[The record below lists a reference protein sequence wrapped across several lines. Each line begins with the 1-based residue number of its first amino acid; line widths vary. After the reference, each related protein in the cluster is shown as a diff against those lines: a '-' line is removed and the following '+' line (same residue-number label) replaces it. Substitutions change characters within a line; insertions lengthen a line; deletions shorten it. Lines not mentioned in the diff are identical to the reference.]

1 MKKLRGMVTVIVIIA
16 LIPLLII
23 SLLVIDVARVSYSRN
38 LIEDANELVLQAQ
51 LSNYNTVLKDTY
63 GLFAAKNVDPNSTEF
78 KTKLA
83 KILVDAT
90 NGQLDSSQSQQ
101 IANDIVSGK
110 IPTYTGKASSMNIMP
125 QSFSIEAAKDGTLKN
140 PNILKNQILKYMEY
154 RGLVSI
160 GYGLFEKIKGFKA
173 VNFERDVI
181 DKKLSYEMQRDDMIS
196 KLEKYYKNLKSIA
209 DSQETF
215 NGYLTKENDELKVVE
230 DAKET
235 VYNLLIGSKDTK
247 ELQGF
252 ISHYEDVVKWKTF
265 NKLKKSDT
273 KHTKE
278 ELQKRV
284 VQFFKGELNKEC
296 SLVEKDKNL
305 INEKLRLKHDD
316 YTEVSAFIETLTES
330 SKCAKVRNLYQDI
343 AAHNNEE
350 FKSED
355 EKLSISS
362 NDVNRINSFIDHF
375 YNKILE
381 NYRNQLNEKLK
392 VMYDKLINRREFYRQ
407 YRDNITKAEE
417 ILNDTETL
425 LDQLEEKRKAWE
437 KANNTEELK
446 GSEFQDR
453 TEKEIVVLSAG
464 LKKEDVR
471 TLKKIISAEKEN
483 LDKKIEFINQFHIH
497 YKGKSTNLLTHYP
510 VKVDGEGNA
519 NATQY
524 MEAVINL
531 FKNETH
537 ENPITAFALYD
548 NHRSSRPSY
557 DKNDKL
563 VKDNEFYQ
571 YIVRIATKFSNK
583 KGDTDAKA
591 KELKDLYNQAS
602 TMRTHDEQKVGGRA
616 TGDFKF
622 SKNAS
627 KSNDEK
633 VRNMEEANSGII
645 STAIDTLKDLGS
657 FVLNISEITNLKEWI
672 HEALLMEYST
682 EMFTDYLDSHEGSC
696 KLTRPTLL
704 SGKQVSSMYANEK
717 MKNNLGSEAEF
728 ILNGHSK
735 GKDNVE
741 ATKNRILLLRFG
753 FNLVYSFM
761 DAEINAMTTQASI
774 VAGPFAPLLKTIL
787 HVVVAFLESGI
798 DIYRMADLCQ
808 SIPIYKTPRTWVL
821 KPSITEGQIDLAKGF
836 TKEKVTS
843 SIESVFEVINDRTI
857 ETMDVLKKNADLVAK
872 DFITQKKESI
882 QNMIQSELQTPL
894 TEIVSSVVSSANL
907 SNVEELVKQ
916 KFDDLAATIEKSEFS
931 TILQPLFDTARD
943 SFESQIIEEVKNAK
957 DDPSQVAGKLSSSII
972 TGFNDIVESSES
984 MITDFVN
991 KQYGKLQ
998 EEVTK
1003 ALESAQEKT
1012 VEAAK
1017 KQVEKIFSKYTTDA
1031 PKSLGTPEKGKGEGL
1046 NLNYREYLKIF
1057 MLLKIK
1063 SSEEEVLQR
1072 IAALI
1077 EHNMKSLGD
1086 SNFKFE
1092 DYASVFKIK
1101 TDYKVNTVL
1110 IGSDSQGKIEEF
1122 DNIKDLKF
1130 WKMFQNSIESVVGY

>member
-1 MKKLRGMVTVIVIIA
+1 MKRLRGMVTVIVIIA

-78 KTKLA
+78 KSKLA

-101 IANDIVSGK
+101 IANDIVAGK

-173 VNFERDVI
+173 VNFEREVI
-181 DKKLSYEMQRDDMIS
+181 DKKLSYEMKRDDMIS

-252 ISHYEDVVKWKTF
+252 ISHYEDVIKWKTF

-316 YTEVSAFIETLTES
+316 YTEVSAFIETLTS
-330 SKCAKVRNLYQDI
+330 GKCAKVRNLYQDI

-375 YNKILE
+375 YDKVLE
-381 NYRNQLNEKLK
+381 NYRGQLNEKLK
-392 VMYDKLINRREFYRQ
+392 VMYDELVSRRKFYRQ
-407 YRDNITKAEE
+407 YRDDINKAEE

-425 LDQLEEKRKAWE
+425 LKQLEEKRKEWE
-437 KANNTEELK
+437 KANNNEELK

-464 LKKEDVR
+464 LKQEDIQA
-471 TLKKIISAEKEN
+471 LKTIISAEKEN
-483 LDKKIEFINQFHIH
+483 LNKKIEFINQFHIL
-497 YKGKSTNLLTHYP
+497 YKGKDTNLLTHYP
-510 VKVDGEGNA
+510 VKIDGDGNA
-519 NATQY
+519 SADQY
-524 MEAVINL
+524 MDAVINL
-531 FKNETH
+531 FKKATH
-537 ENPITAFALYD
+537 DNPIRTFALYD
-548 NHRSSRPSY
+548 GHDKSRPNY

-563 VKDNEFYQ
+563 VKENEFYQ

-591 KELKDLYNQAS
+591 KELKELYNQAS

-616 TGDFKF
+616 TGDFSF

-633 VRNMEEANSGII
+633 VQNMEKADSGII
-645 STAIDTLKDLGS
+645 STAIDTLKDLGA

-672 HEALLMEYST
+672 HEVLLMEYST

-696 KLTRPTLL
+696 KLTRPALL

-717 MKNNLGSEAEF
+717 MKKNLGSEAEF
-728 ILNGHSK
+728 ILNGHTS

-761 DAEINAMTTQASI
+761 DTEINAMTTQASI

-843 SIESVFEVINDRTI
+843 SIESVFDVMNDKTI
-857 ETMDVLKKNADLVAK
+857 ETMDALKQKIDGVTADFVRYK
-872 DFITQKKESI
+872 TESI
-882 QNMIQSELQTPL
+882 RNMIQSELQTPL
-894 TEIVSSVVSSANL
+894 TDIVSSVVSSANL

-957 DDPSQVAGKLSSSII
+957 DDPSQVAEKLSVAVI
-972 TGFNDIVESSES
+972 TGFKKIVDSMASE
-984 MITDFVN
+984 ITSYVN
-991 KQYGKLQ
+991 EKYGNLK

-1003 ALESAQEKT
+1003 ALGSAQEKT

-1072 IAALI
+1072 IATLI
-1077 EHNMKSLGD
+1077 EHNMQSLGD

-1122 DNIKDLKF
+1122 NNIKDLKF